1 MTGRLGKKKY
11 RNILSEQG
19 AIIKTKQGLIN
30 TALVYPNTYKTGMS
44 SLGFQKVYALIN
56 ALDHVAC
63 QRIFLPDTHKG
74 AQDIVSCENGMKP
87 DAFDIIAFSIS
98 FENDY
103 LNVVS
108 ILKDSGIP
116 PRTSH
121 RKSSHP
127 MVIAGGVAA
136 FLNPEPLAPFIDC
149 FLIGEAENLIEPFFS
164 LFSPETSKDEM
175 KKQICLGI
183 RGAYVPSFYEPRHKS
198 LTNFAAPV
206 PIEKSIPENVEVQR
220 VNDLSTISTATTI
233 LTSKTAFKNSFLI
246 ETGRGCHHGCRF
258 CSAGFIYRPPRF
270 YPEKGITDAMIT
282 AKTKTD
288 KIGLVSAAVSDH
300 PAINSICEQGI
311 KAGLK
316 ISFSSLRVDAL
327 SDELI
332 HTLAGSG
339 VKTATIAPEAGSEK
353 MRRIINKKIEE
364 IDILSAVNRLVT
376 AGIINLKL
384 YFMIGL
390 PFETDYDVKEIVIL
404 TKKIRQEFLTAS
416 RKKKK
421 IGTITL
427 SINPFIPK
435 PSTPF
440 QWSPMFRPAMLKK
453 RLTIIKNGLKTL
465 PNVRINSESFRMSKV
480 NAMLSRGDRRM
491 ADIIEIAVDQG
502 WTHAMKS
509 SELSEIV
516 HKELDTDAPLPW
528 DFLDTGIKKE
538 FLKKEYER
546 AKQEKTTPDCPMIDC
561 LKCGLCRQISS
572 TPALTL

>member
-1 MTGRLGKKKY
+1 MSGRRERKIH
-11 RNILSEQG
+11 RNVLDEQG
-19 AIIKTKQGLIN
+19 AVIKSQQGLIN
-30 TALVYPNTYKTGMS
+30 TALVYPNTYQAGMS
-44 SLGFQKVYALIN
+44 SLGFQKVYTLIN
-56 ALDHVAC
+56 DLEHVAC
-63 QRIFLPDTHKG
+63 QRIFLPDKTKG
-74 AQDIVSCENGMKP
+74 AQNIISCERGMKP
-87 DAFDIIAFSIS
+87 NEFDLIAFSIS

-108 ILKDSGIP
+108 ILKNSGIP
-116 PRTSH
+116 PRSSH
-121 RKSSHP
+121 RKSRHP

-149 FLIGEAENLIEPFFS
+149 FLMGEAENLIKPFFS

-175 KKQICLGI
+175 KKQLCLGI
-183 RGAYVPSFYEPRHKS
+183 RGAYVPSFYKPRHKS
-198 LTNFAAPV
+198 LNSFAHPV
-206 PIEKSIPENVEVQR
+206 PIEKSTPETVEVQH
-220 VNDLSTISTATTI
+220 VKDLSNISTTTAI

-270 YPEKGITDAMIT
+270 YPEKGISDAMAA
-282 AKTKTD
+282 AKARTD

-300 PAINSICEQGI
+300 PGINSICEQGI
-311 KAGLK
+311 EAGLK

-332 HTLAGSG
+332 HTLAASG
-339 VKTATIAPEAGSEK
+339 VKTATIAPEAGSER

-364 IDILSAVNRLVT
+364 KDIISAVNRLVN

-390 PFETDYDVKEIVIL
+390 PFEKNEDAGEIVVL
-404 TKKIRQEFLTAS
+404 TKKIRQEFLKAS

-440 QWSPMFRPAMLKK
+440 QWSPMSRPALLKK

-465 PNVRINSESFRMSKV
+465 PNVRINTESFRMSKV
-480 NAMLSRGDRRM
+480 NALLSRGDRRV
-491 ADIIEIAVDQG
+491 AEIVEKAVDQG
-502 WTHAMKS
+502 WTRALKS
-509 SELSEIV
+509 SALSDIV
-516 HKELDTDAPLPW
+516 HKELDTDATLPW
-528 DFLDTGIKKE
+528 DFLDTGIKKN

-546 AKQEKTTPDCPMIDC
+546 AKQEKTTRDCPMIDC
-561 LKCGLCRQISS
+561 RQCGLCRQISL
-572 TPALTL
+572 PALTL